1 MKGSEIRAIFLTYF
15 QERGHTVVKSSPL
28 VPEDDPSLLFTN
40 AGMVQFKQ
48 AFMGNEIRPYKR
60 AASSQKCVRA
70 GGKHNDLENVG
81 VTSRHHT
88 FFEMLGNFSFGDYF
102 KETAI
107 VYAWDLLTN
116 VMRLSPDR
124 LWVSVHVND
133 DEAHRLW
140 TDKIGISANRIVRLG
155 DEDNFWAMGDTG
167 PCGPCS
173 EIIFDQG
180 TSVGCG
186 QPECNVECDCDRF
199 LEIWNLVFM
208 QYNRSADG
216 TLTSLPKPS
225 IDTGMGLERITAVL
239 QGVTSNY
246 ATDLFLPIL
255 SFTSALSGQ
264 PYGQDPDL
272 DTSIRVIADHTR
284 ASAFLVCD
292 GVLPSNEGRGY
303 VLRRIIRRASRHG
316 KLLGIAGA
324 FLHRVAQ
331 QVIEEMGGTYPELRS
346 RHDFIARVI
355 ANEEERFLV
364 TLDKGLALLADAM
377 FGMCPGEMIPGDA
390 VFKLYDTFGFP
401 VDLTEDIARKSGL
414 IIDKV
419 GFEEQMELQ
428 REKARAGSMFINVSD
443 VIVTSD
449 ISNIKLEVS
458 SSEFVGYETLEAMG
472 KVIALLSSDAKK
484 TIDSISQGN
493 EGLVITNRTPFYG
506 ETGGQVGDT
515 GSIAFDGGKAQVVD
529 TLKNEGVILHKVQ
542 VESGSLKPGM
552 PVRLAVHDERRRDI
566 MRHHSATHLLQRAIR
581 DVLGSH
587 AHQSGSFV
595 DDKRLRFDF
604 THFAALSPEELQQIE
619 DGVNHIVLAD
629 LTIATESMAKEKA
642 MALGAMAL
650 FSEKY
655 TDEVRVV
662 TMGDGVSVELCG
674 GTHCRSTG
682 EIGCVKI
689 ISEASVSAGLRRIE
703 AYAGRPALAHYRAL
717 SGMVAS
723 MADQMKCAPTEIVD
737 RLAALQA
744 RIKEQENKIRELNIK
759 IATGVSA
766 ASGEEVLDGPAGK
779 VVIKRVETEDV
790 SQMREVGDRI
800 KERIRSGIVLL
811 TSPGNDKLTL
821 MIMTTQD
828 SSRTWDA
835 GKIMKQ
841 IMDGTGGRGGGKA
854 LFAQGGADNAMIDK
868 AIAIFKQSTGV

>member
-15 QERGHTVVKSSPL
+15 QERGHAVVKSSPL
-28 VPEDDPSLLFTN
+28 IPEDDPSLLFTN

-48 AFMGNEIRPYKR
+48 AFMGNETRPYKR

-140 TDKIGISANRIVRLG
+140 TDKIGISADRIVRLG

-186 QPECNVECDCDRF
+186 RPECNVECDCDRF

-216 TLTSLPKPS
+216 TLIPLPKPS

-246 ATDLFLPIL
+246 ATDLFLPLL
-255 SFTSALSGQ
+255 SFTSALSGH
-264 PYGQDPDL
+264 PYGQDPEL

-284 ASAFLVCD
+284 ASAFLICD

-346 RHDFIARVI
+346 RHDFIAKVI

-377 FGMCPGEMIPGDA
+377 FGMRPGEMIPGDA

-401 VDLTEDIARKSGL
+401 VDLTEDIARKSCLG
-414 IIDKV
+414 IDKA
-419 GFEEQMELQ
+419 GFDEQMELQ
-428 REKARAGSMFINVSD
+428 REKARKSSKFINPSD
-443 VIVTSD
+443 L
-449 ISNIKLEVS
+449 ISEARIETP
-458 SSEFVGYETLEAMG
+458 EITQFVGYENLEAQG
-472 KVIALLSSDAKK
+472 KVIKLYTTDMSD
-484 TIDSISQGN
+484 IDLISMGK
-493 EGLVITNRTPFYG
+493 EGFLIADTTPFYG
-506 ETGGQVGDT
+506 ESGGQVGDT

-619 DGVNHIVLAD
+619 DGVNHLVLAD
-629 LTIATESMAKEKA
+629 LTIATESMAKDKA

-655 TDEVRVV
+655 GDEVRVV

-703 AYAGRPALAHYRAL
+703 AYAGRLALAHYRAL
-717 SGMVAS
+717 SGMVAG
-723 MADQMKCAPTEIVD
+723 MADHMKCAPTEIMD

-766 ASGEEVLDGPAGK
+766 ASGEEVLDGTAGK

-854 LFAQGGADNAMIDK
+854 LFAQGGADNAMMDK

>member
-1 MKGSEIRAIFLTYF
+1 MNTNKLRRLFVDYFASLNHKIFASDSLIP
-15 QERGHTVVKSSPL
+15 QN
-28 VPEDDPSLLFTN
+28 DPSILFTG
-40 AGMVQFKQ
+40 AGMNQFK
-48 AFMGNEIRPYKR
+48 AYFLGEKKDVKR
-60 AASSQKCVRA
+60 AVSCQKCLRTA
-70 GGKHNDLENVG
+70 DLKRVG
-81 VTSRHHT
+81 ETKSHHT

-140 TDKIGISANRIVRLG
+140 TDKIGISADRIVRLG

-186 QPECNVECDCDRF
+186 RPECNVECDCDRF

-216 TLTSLPKPS
+216 TLIPLPKPS

-246 ATDLFLPIL
+246 ATDLFLPLL
-255 SFTSALSGQ
+255 SFTSALSGH
-264 PYGQDPDL
+264 PYGQDPEL

-284 ASAFLVCD
+284 ASAFLICD

-346 RHDFIARVI
+346 RHDFIAKVI

-377 FGMCPGEMIPGDA
+377 FGMRPGEMIPGDA

-414 IIDKV
+414 GIDKA
-419 GFEEQMELQ
+419 GFDEQMELQ
-428 REKARAGSMFINVSD
+428 REKARKSSKFINPSD
-443 VIVTSD
+443 L
-449 ISNIKLEVS
+449 ISEARIETP
-458 SSEFVGYETLEAMG
+458 EITQFVGYENLEAQG
-472 KVIALLSSDAKK
+472 KVIKLYTTDMSD
-484 TIDSISQGN
+484 IDLISMGK
-493 EGLVITNRTPFYG
+493 EGFLIADTTPFYG
-506 ETGGQVGDT
+506 ESGGQVGDT

-619 DGVNHIVLAD
+619 DGVNHLVLAD
-629 LTIATESMAKEKA
+629 LTIATESMAKDKA

-655 TDEVRVV
+655 GDEVRVV
-662 TMGDGVSVELCG
+662 TMGDRVSVELCG

-703 AYAGRPALAHYRAL
+703 AYAGRLALAHYRAL
-717 SGMVAS
+717 SGMVAG
-723 MADQMKCAPTEIVD
+723 MADHMKCAPTEIMD
-737 RLAALQA
+737 RLAAFQA

-766 ASGEEVLDGPAGK
+766 ASGEEVLDGTAGK

-854 LFAQGGADNAMIDK
+854 LFAQGGADNAMMDK